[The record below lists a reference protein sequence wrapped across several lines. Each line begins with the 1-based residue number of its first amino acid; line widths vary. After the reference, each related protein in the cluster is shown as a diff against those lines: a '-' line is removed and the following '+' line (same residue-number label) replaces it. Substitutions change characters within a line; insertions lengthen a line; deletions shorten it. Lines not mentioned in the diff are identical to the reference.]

1 MNPVQLAADSDGMI
15 WSFGSMGFILVCALL
30 VIWPTIAVWRAKAG
44 MSRESDYKSIAEKA
58 VMTQQDMERE
68 LVEVRLQ
75 LNDMSDRV
83 KSVER
88 VLKDVE

>member
-1 MNPVQLAADSDGMI
+1 MSPVQLAADDDGMI
-15 WSFGSMGFILVCALL
+15 WSFGSMGFILACALL
-30 VIWPTIAVWRAKAG
+30 VIWPTIAVWRAKST
-44 MSRESDYKSIAEKA
+44 MSRESDYKSIVEKS
-58 VMTQQDMERE
+58 VMAQQDMERE

>member
-1 MNPVQLAADSDGMI
+1 MSSVQLAADSDGMI

-30 VIWPTIAVWRAKAG
+30 VIWPTIAVWRAKTV

-58 VMTQQDMERE
+58 VIAQQDVERE

-83 KSVER
+83 KTVER
-88 VLKDVE
+88 VLKDVD

>member
-1 MNPVQLAADSDGMI
+1 MSPVQLAADSDGMI

-30 VIWPTIAVWRAKAG
+30 VIWPTIAVWRAKSM
-44 MSRESDYKSIAEKA
+44 MSRESDFRSIAEKA
-58 VMTQQDMERE
+58 VTAQQDMERE

>member
-1 MNPVQLAADSDGMI
+1 M
-15 WSFGSMGFILVCALL
+15 L
-30 VIWPTIAVWRAKAG
+30 VIWPTIAVWRAKSM
-44 MSRESDYKSIAEKA
+44 MSRESDYKGIAEKA
-58 VMTQQDMERE
+58 VTAQQDMERE

>member
-1 MNPVQLAADSDGMI
+1 MNPVQLAADEGMI

-30 VIWPTIAVWRAKAG
+30 VIWPTIAVWRAKSQV
-44 MSRESDYKSIAEKA
+44 SRESDYRSIAEKA
-58 VMTQQDMERE
+58 VLTQQDMERE

>member
-1 MNPVQLAADSDGMI
+1 MNPAQLAADSDGMI
-15 WSFGSMGFILVCALL
+15 WSFGSMGFILACALL
-30 VIWPTIAVWRAKAG
+30 VIWPTITVWRAKSV
-44 MSRESDYKSIAEKA
+44 MSRESGFRSIAEKA
-58 VMTQQDMERE
+58 VTAQQDMERE

-75 LNDMSDRV
+75 LNDMSARV

>member
-1 MNPVQLAADSDGMI
+1 MSSVQLAADGDGMI
-15 WSFGSMGFILVCALL
+15 WSFGSMGFILACALL
-30 VIWPTIAVWRAKAG
+30 VIWPTIAVWRAKSV

-58 VMTQQDMERE
+58 VMAQQDVERE

-83 KSVER
+83 KTVER

>member
-1 MNPVQLAADSDGMI
+1 MNPVLLAADSDGMI

-30 VIWPTIAVWRAKAG
+30 VIWPTIAIWRAKSGA
-44 MSRESDYKSIAEKA
+44 SRESDYKSIAEKA
-58 VMTQQDMERE
+58 VTAQQGLERE
-68 LVEVRLQ
+68 LVEVRIQ

>member
-1 MNPVQLAADSDGMI
+1 MSTTQLAADDGMI
-15 WSFGSMGFILVCALL
+15 WSFGSMGFILVCAIL
-30 VIWPTIAVWRAKAG
+30 VIWPTIAVWRAKST
-44 MSRESDYKSIAEKA
+44 MSRESDYKQIAEKA
-58 VMTQQDMERE
+58 VTAQQDMERE
-68 LVEVRLQ
+68 LIEVRLQ

>member
-1 MNPVQLAADSDGMI
+1 MSPVQMAADSDGMI
-15 WSFGSMGFILVCALL
+15 WSFGSMGFILVCAML
-30 VIWPTIAVWRAKAG
+30 VIWPTIAVWRAKTT
-44 MSRESDYKSIAEKA
+44 MSRESDFKSIAEKA
-58 VMTQQDMERE
+58 VMAQQDMERE